1 MKIKQGFIRK
11 TKNNLFMLESLIKEM
26 KHSIKKG
33 LLNFPNSKEVEALK
47 DEWDRVINTAK
58 RVKLNPEC
66 SNIENSRSE
75 SVFLNNEG
83 NLKKKLIRV
92 IKKGNLILQN
102 MNKKLLKKKGILLTK
117 YPLLIW
123 VLISLHILLKK

>member
-26 KHSIKKG
+26 KHSIIKG
-33 LLNFPNSKEVEALK
+33 LLNFPNSKEVEGLK
-47 DEWDRVINTAK
+47 DEWDLVINTAK
-58 RVKLNPEC
+58 RAKLDPEC
-66 SNIENSRSE
+66 SIIKTSRSE
-75 SVFLNNEG
+75 SVFLKNEG
-83 NLKKKLIRV
+83 NLKTKLICV

-102 MNKKLLKKKGILLTK
+102 VNQILLKKKGKLLMK
-117 YPLLIW
+117 FPLLIW

>member
-11 TKNNLFMLESLIKEM
+11 TNNNLFMLESLIKKM

-66 SNIENSRSE
+66 SIIENSRSE
-75 SVFLNNEG
+75 SVFLNNEE
-83 NLKKKLIRV
+83 NLKKK
-92 IKKGNLILQN
+92 
-102 MNKKLLKKKGILLTK
+102 
-117 YPLLIW
+117 
-123 VLISLHILLKK
+123 S